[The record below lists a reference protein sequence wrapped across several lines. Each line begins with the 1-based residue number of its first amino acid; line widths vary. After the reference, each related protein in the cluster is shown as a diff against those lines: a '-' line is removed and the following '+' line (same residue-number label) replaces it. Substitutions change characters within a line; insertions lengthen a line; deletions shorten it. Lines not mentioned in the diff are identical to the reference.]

1 MLNIRGEH
9 LSFSAILVNAMVSS
23 SAKMVSAYLDSLPE
37 ERQAAIAAVR
47 DVILKNLPE
56 GYTEIM
62 QSGMIGYSVPLSRF
76 AETYNC
82 APLLYAA
89 LAAQKHH
96 MSVYLMGIYADP
108 VLRKHFEAAYLKSGK
123 RLDAGKSCV
132 RFKRLDDLPL
142 PVIGE
147 AIARISVDRFID
159 FYNSAR
165 ANSSSVRK
173 TRKT

>member
-76 AETYNC
+76 ADTYNG
-82 APLLYAA
+82 APLMYAA